1 MFKITGNEIRD
12 LIISLVVISLGFS
25 ILYSNHN
32 YSSIIGIFPMVLIG
46 VGLGFI
52 LHELAHKFAALH
64 YGYWAEFKLSPI
76 GLIISLI
83 TSFFGF
89 IFAAPGAVYIYGYNM
104 NDRENGIIS
113 IVGPITNIILALI
126 FLVILLNLKTFL
138 LVGSASYIIVGIV
151 AYLGFSVNAFLA
163 LFNLLP
169 ISVLDGTKVF
179 NWNPI
184 IWLITILFSGFLV
197 YISYTGGLN
206 MLM

>member
-1 MFKITGNEIRD
+1 
-12 LIISLVVISLGFS
+12 
-25 ILYSNHN
+25 
-32 YSSIIGIFPMVLIG
+32 MVLIG

-64 YGYWAEFKLSPI
+64 YGFWAEFKLSPM

-104 NDRENGIIS
+104 TDRENGIIS
-113 IVGPITNIILALI
+113 IVGPLTNILLSLI
-126 FLVILLNLKTFL
+126 FLGILLNLGTFTII
-138 LVGSASYIIVGIV
+138 GSSTYVIVGIV
-151 AYLGFSVNAFLA
+151 CYLGFSVNAFLA
-163 LFNLLP
+163 LFNMLP

-179 NWNPI
+179 AWNPI
-184 IWLITILFSGFLV
+184 IWLVTILFAGFLV

-206 MLM
+206 MLL